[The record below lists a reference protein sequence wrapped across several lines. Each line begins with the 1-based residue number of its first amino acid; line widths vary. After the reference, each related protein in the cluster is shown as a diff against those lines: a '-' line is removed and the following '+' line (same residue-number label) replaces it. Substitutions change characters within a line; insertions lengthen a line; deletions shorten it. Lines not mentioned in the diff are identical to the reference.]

1 MTDLLFVYG
10 TLMRAAAAAG
20 MGREM
25 RARLDAEGTWCGPA
39 TVAGRLYD
47 LGRYPG
53 LVSSGDASDA
63 PRVHGEVYR
72 LRDPAASFAWLDP
85 YEGIPAG
92 RLRGD
97 EYERLVRT
105 VVLAG
110 GEQVAAW
117 LYHWHAGIAS
127 AVLVPDGRWVPAAR
141 G

>member
-10 TLMRAAAAAG
+10 TLMRTAAAAG
-20 MGREM
+20 MGRDM
-25 RARLDAEGTWCGPA
+25 RARLDAEGIWCGPA
-39 TVAGRLYD
+39 SVAGRLYD

-53 LVSSGDASDA
+53 LVSSGDALEA
-63 PRVHGEVYR
+63 MRVHGEVFR
-72 LRDPAASFAWLDP
+72 LRDAAASFAWLDR

-110 GEQVAAW
+110 GEHVTAW
-117 LYHWHAGIAS
+117 LYHWHAANAS
-127 AVLVPDGRWVPAAR
+127 AVLVPGGRWVPDAR
-141 G
+141 E